1 MLAIAK
7 LLFIFFLTVFASSD
21 DNLVRLELTPEV
33 EGRVRIQ
40 WFSEIEDFES
50 MVLVIE
56 SSIQTN
62 EINLYEQSGELSGCC
77 FYEEITITLRVITDD
92 LEYSIQDSVL
102 PTSTDLEFIDPVLV
116 PTTINNIT
124 TTTTTLFSPDEQII
138 EDGISLVQENIT
150 SNDEVLNLSVLNLS
164 NLLEY
169 DYENSFVLSI
179 PVLNYENA
187 INNSSKYLIFNN
199 TLILFIIL
207 LILQLSFNF
216 FENRKIDYLLNMQLI
231 SKKLSLKPRPL
242 VVFLTMILVSI
253 VYSQLLSRTDLVFD
267 ENLIINFSIFFI
279 AYLFVALTSDGLE
292 IFVEKYFYN
301 TNVYY
306 SYSFIAFLLN
316 LIFISIFLF
325 SPFNFLI
332 FSCSTLAI
340 RYIYNRGELYIHPKI
355 YSTILL
361 LVNTFSIPLI
371 YDEQTFNPY
380 FDGVLRLVYFFSLST
395 LCASIF
401 PILNSLYKNKIEQ
414 KNSLLKLF
422 EVITLLIVSYLFIY
436 TISFSSNTF
445 IITEDFRIS
454 ALYGLIISL
463 SFIFLSLGLLIEL
476 YSERIVN
483 SFLFQRFF
491 QNH

>member
-1 MLAIAK
+1 MLVIAK
-7 LLFIFFLTVFASSD
+7 LIFLFFLTVFVSSD

-40 WFSEIEDFES
+40 WFSEIEDFDS
-50 MVLVIE
+50 MILVIE

-62 EINLYEQSGELSGCC
+62 EINLYEQSGEISGCC
-77 FYEEITITLRVITDD
+77 FYEEITITLRVIADD

-102 PTSTDLEFIDPVLV
+102 PTSTDLEFIDPILV
-116 PTTINNIT
+116 PTTLNNTT

-138 EDGISLVQENIT
+138 EDGISLIEENIN

-164 NLLEY
+164 NILEY
-169 DYENSFVLSI
+169 DYENNFVSSI
-179 PVLNYENA
+179 SVLNYDNA
-187 INNSSKYLIFNN
+187 INNSSKSAIFNN
-199 TLILFIIL
+199 TLILFILL

-216 FENRKIDYLLNMQLI
+216 LENRKIEYLLNMQLI
-231 SKKLSLKPRPL
+231 SKKLSLKTRP
-242 VVFLTMILVSI
+242 VVVTLTMILVSI
-253 VYSQLLSRTDLVFD
+253 AYSQLLSRTELVFD
-267 ENLIINFSIFFI
+267 ENSIMNFSLFLI
-279 AYLFVALTSDGLE
+279 AYLFVALTSDGIE
-292 IFVEKYFYN
+292 IFVEKYYYN
-301 TNVYY
+301 TSVYY
-306 SYSFIAFLLN
+306 SYSFLAFVLN
-316 LIFISIFLF
+316 LIFVIIFLF
-325 SPFNFLI
+325 SPFDFLI

-340 RYIYNRGELYIHPKI
+340 RHIYNRGEVSIPPKI
-355 YSTILL
+355 YSRILL
-361 LVNTFSIPLI
+361 LLTIFSISLI
-371 YDEQTFNPY
+371 YEAQTFNPY
-380 FDGVLRLVYFFSLST
+380 IDSVLKLIYFFSLST
-395 LCASIF
+395 ACASIF
-401 PILNSLYKNKIEQ
+401 PILSSLYRNKIEQ